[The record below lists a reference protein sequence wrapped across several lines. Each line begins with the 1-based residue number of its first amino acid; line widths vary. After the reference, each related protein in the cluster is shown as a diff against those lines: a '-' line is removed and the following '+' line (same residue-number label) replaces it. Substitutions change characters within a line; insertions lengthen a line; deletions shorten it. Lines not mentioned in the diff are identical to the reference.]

1 MTVPDVEPILRS
13 ETSSRQPPRPGAPA
27 PKLCAD
33 CPMQAA
39 GRHPAL
45 ERHYSVAEIAKM
57 WNLSQD
63 KVRDMFRDEPG
74 VLRSQ
79 LRAPLRAR
87 KRQNITLRIPE
98 SVMLRVYDRFI
109 VDGACK

>member
-1 MTVPDVEPILRS
+1 
-13 ETSSRQPPRPGAPA
+13 
-27 PKLCAD
+27 
-33 CPMQAA
+33 MQAA
-39 GRHPAL
+39 GDTGDTHPAL

-63 KVRDMFRDEPG
+63 KVRAIFRDEPG

-87 KRQNITLRIPE
+87 KRQNI
-98 SVMLRVYDRFI
+98 MLRVPKSILLRVHDRLATT
-109 VDGACK
+109 GAWK